1 MNDNDLHPVRFTN
14 KQVALIKHIMGHF
27 SDYFEDEAEEFF
39 KTIEESE
46 KDVKD
51 QIIDKQTFQGVGWLI
66 NRRKY
71 GNPLA

>member
-14 KQVALIKHIMGHF
+14 KQVGLIKHIMGHF

-46 KDVKD
+46 KNVKD
-51 QIIDKQTFQGVGWLI
+51 QMINKQTFPKGWVG
-66 NRRKY
+66 
-71 GNPLA
+71 